1 MRGGMGGF
9 SQSLGGMGRSFGLG
23 QLGRE
28 PDAGRPSIRLEGALI
43 RRVLGYFRPYRAR
56 SLLILACLAL
66 ASVLGL
72 APPLLVRAI
81 LDRALPGRDL
91 SLLSGLVAG
100 LILLPVITGLIGVL
114 QNYWHVRISQCLMF
128 DIRNDLYRHLQRL
141 SLRFYTTTRAGE
153 ILSRVNN
160 DVGAVQGVV
169 ISTVVGIVTNLLTI
183 VATAA
188 VLLAMDW
195 RLALLACAIV
205 PAFLLPTRRIGRVR
219 HRLARETQ
227 AKQAEL
233 LALMQDVLNIGGFIL
248 MRLFGQA
255 DYEANRFRDR
265 NREVLDLQ
273 MKQAMT
279 GRWMFMFLSVIASA
293 GPALIYWYGG
303 WRIIDSDGAEPT
315 LTIGTIIAFVAYLAN
330 LYRPAGQLANIYVDV
345 QGALAVFVRIFEYL
359 DMDPEV
365 SDRPSARPLPASAG
379 DVRFEHVT
387 FTYKAG
393 HRPALADVSFEIP
406 AGRMAALVGPSGA
419 GKTTATYLVPRFYD
433 PQSGR
438 VCIGG
443 HDLRDVALRSLAA
456 HVGMV
461 TQETFLFHATVRE
474 NLLYARPQATGAEL
488 EAAVRAANIYD
499 FISALPDGYDTIVG
513 ERGFK
518 LSGGERQR
526 LSIAR
531 AILKDPR
538 ILVLDEATSSLD
550 SESEAAIQAAMI
562 PLMKGRTTLVIAHRL
577 STVLAAD
584 VILVLE
590 HGRLVEQGTHPELL
604 ALNGLYT
611 RLYERQFLRHR
622 APLETPEGEV
632 DA

>member
-9 SQSLGGMGRSFGLG
+9 SQSLGGMGRTFGLG
-23 QLGRE
+23 QLGHE
-28 PDAGRPSIRLEGALI
+28 PDRSRPTIRVEAALV

-56 SLLILACLAL
+56 AALILACLAL
-66 ASVLGL
+66 TSVLGL
-72 APPLLVRAI
+72 APPLLIRAI
-81 LDRALPGRDL
+81 LDHALPGRDL
-91 SLLSGLVAG
+91 PLLTGLVAG
-100 LILLPVITGLIGVL
+100 LILLPILTGLVGVL
-114 QNYWHVRISQCLMF
+114 QNYWHVRISQNLMF
-128 DIRNDLYRHLQRL
+128 DIRNELYKHLQRL

-169 ISTVVGIVTNLLTI
+169 ISTVVGIVTNLFTI
-183 VATAA
+183 LATAV
-188 VLLAMDW
+188 VLLMMDW

-255 DYEANRFRDR
+255 DYEAARFRDR

-279 GRWMFMFLSVIASA
+279 GRWMFMFLTVIASA

-303 WRIIDSDGAEPT
+303 WRIIRSGGAEPT

-365 SDRPSARPLPASAG
+365 QDRPGAVALPASAG
-379 DVRFEHVT
+379 EVRFEHVT
-387 FTYKAG
+387 FAYKAG
-393 HRPALADVSFEIP
+393 HRPALDDVSFVIP

-419 GKTTATYLVPRFYD
+419 GKSTATYLVPRFYD
-433 PQSGR
+433 PQTGR

-443 HDLRDVALRSLAA
+443 RDLRDVTLKSLAS

-461 TQETFLFHATVRE
+461 TQETFLFHSSVRE
-474 NLLYARPQATGAEL
+474 NLLYARPNATDAEM
-488 EAAVRAANIYD
+488 EAAARAANIHD
-499 FISALPDGYDTIVG
+499 FIAGLPERYDTIVG

-550 SESEAAIQAAMI
+550 SESEAAIQAAMV
-562 PLMKGRTTLVIAHRL
+562 PLMKGRTSLVIAHRL

-611 RLYERQFLRHR
+611 RLYERQFLRKHTV
-622 APLETPEGEV
+622 EQTGSC
-632 DA
+632 